1 MPANTDRETDTPSR
15 YTAPTI
21 DPEQLD
27 IESYENTSLFLISSF
42 QYILVAAVFCVGP
55 PYRKPLYSN
64 RWLVLALVGLS
75 AFSIYTLFMP
85 PTSPIF
91 GLLQFVDLPH
101 EFHLELLLILLANVA
116 LSWIFEDVGAQALAR
131 WIGDMQ
137 RRYRRMRG
145 RRKESGKAYKAISR
159 CVPLIAFPFETGV
172 LTPEFVPSQSDGR
185 LIRSLAPP

>member
-1 MPANTDRETDTPSR
+1 M
-15 YTAPTI
+15 
-21 DPEQLD
+21 
-27 IESYENTSLFLISSF
+27 
-42 QYILVAAVFCVGP
+42 FCVGP

-85 PTSPIF
+85 PRSPVF
-91 GLLQFVDLPH
+91 RLLQFVDLPH
-101 EFHLELLLILLANVA
+101 DFHLELLLILLANVA

-159 CVPLIAFPFETGV
+159 CVGLLRFSLIAGI
-172 LTPEFVPSQSDGR
+172 LTLEFVHAER
-185 LIRSLAPP
+185 WKTEFSLHPHEKKPLVDLYATHCCL

>member
-1 MPANTDRETDTPSR
+1 M
-15 YTAPTI
+15 
-21 DPEQLD
+21 
-27 IESYENTSLFLISSF
+27 
-42 QYILVAAVFCVGP
+42 FCVGP

-75 AFSIYTLFMP
+75 TFSIYTLFMP

-159 CVPLIAFPFETGV
+159 CVWRGAGLSVQNRCADSRICPFDDI
-172 LTPEFVPSQSDGR
+172 PER
-185 LIRSLAPP
+185 WKIESLRPKSSS